1 MEGAHMREESRHI
14 PTRRFGSRVR
24 RISVGALL
32 LAVGAQGVFV
42 FSRATAILLDGVS
55 DAVLKVLS

>member
-1 MEGAHMREESRHI
+1 MREESRHI

-42 FSRATAILLDGVS
+42 FSRATAILVDGVS